1 MKTIKKILH
10 LVLWVGVFLTI
21 STFIGMV
28 SKTHTSS
35 AWYHALNQ
43 SPLRPPNFI
52 FGIVWPILY
61 TLIAYSGW
69 LIWSAPRTPALKR
82 LYIGQMLLNWSWMHV
97 FFIYRMTGLALLSL
111 MAMVVIV
118 AALIVA
124 CWRTVRMAGMVLI
137 PYFLWLVFAL
147 HLNWYIWMHN

>member
-1 MKTIKKILH
+1 
-10 LVLWVGVFLTI
+10 
-21 STFIGMV
+21 
-28 SKTHTSS
+28 
-35 AWYHALNQ
+35 
-43 SPLRPPNFI
+43 
-52 FGIVWPILY
+52 
-61 TLIAYSGW
+61 
-69 LIWSAPRTPALKR
+69 
-82 LYIGQMLLNWSWMHV
+82 MHV